1 LASADVGSTVRV
13 LVTASNGAGS
23 SSASSDPT
31 GIVAAAAVAPSNTSA
46 PSISGTAQEA
56 QTLSADV
63 GSWSGTPPISYAY
76 QWRRCDSGGA
86 GCIDI
91 VPAAAAAYTLTSAD
105 VGSTIRV
112 VVTGSNSAGSSSAS
126 SAASAVVTAA
136 PVAPS
141 NTSLPSIS
149 GTAQEAQTLSADVGS
164 WSGTAPI
171 SYASQ
176 WRRCDAGGGNCSDI
190 AGATGSTYTLASA
203 DVGSTI
209 RVVVTASNSAG
220 SSSASSAATGV
231 VTAAAVA
238 PSNTSPPA
246 ISGTAQEAQTLSADV
261 GSWSGTAPISYASQW
276 RRCDSAGASCADIAG
291 ATGST
296 YALVTGD
303 VGSTIRV
310 VVTAS
315 NSAGSSSASSAAT
328 GVVTAAAVAPSNTV
342 LPSISGTAQEAQTL
356 SADVGSWSGTAPI
369 SYASQWRRCDAGGA
383 SCADIGGATG
393 STYTLVAS
401 DVGSTIRVVVTGSN
415 SAGSSSASSAATGVV
430 TAAAVAPSNTSAPS
444 ISGTTQ
450 VGQTLSADV
459 GSWSGTAPIS
469 YVYQWRRCDS
479 GGASCADIAGATGS
493 TYTLVTA
500 DGGSTIRVV
509 VTASNS
515 AGSSG
520 ATSAQTA
527 VVPVPTRPA
536 NTSLP
541 TITGTPL
548 FGNTLTANQGVWTG
562 TPPPT
567 YTYQW
572 RRCNTTGGS
581 CVDIAGASSAT
592 YVVASADVSTTLR
605 VTVTATNVAGSAA
618 ASSAATA
625 IVGGPG
631 YRDGSSSGAGTA
643 PTGSKPESKLWW
655 NDGSWWASMW
665 STSTS
670 TFRIYKLNTA
680 TQTWTNTGT
689 QLDNRTG
696 TRADILWD
704 GTHLYVASHV
714 FSTCGCSTSSPGLP
728 SRLYRYSYNAATKTY
743 ALDAGF
749 PVSLNDTS
757 TETLVI
763 DKDSTGML
771 WATWAQDNQVMVTHS
786 VGGDDQTWVTPY
798 VLPDANASGLK
809 TDDISTLVSYG
820 GNKIGVMWSNQS
832 TSAIYFASHTDGAAD
847 TAWTTVAAVK
857 SSKIADDHI
866 NIKSLQADG
875 SGRVFAVTK
884 TSINDTA
891 NPNPNDP
898 QVLLLSYAPGSG
910 WSFTTVW
917 RIQDG
922 GTNGVTRPIL
932 LIDVSNSVLHL
943 FATSSDQGGVIY
955 EKTSPVN
962 AISFVPGNGSLFMK
976 DPTSNNLNNATST
989 KQDVTSASG
998 IVILASNDSTHFY
1011 WHNYEPLP

>member
-1 LASADVGSTVRV
+1 L
-13 LVTASNGAGS
+13 
-23 SSASSDPT
+23 
-31 GIVAAAAVAPSNTSA
+31 VAA
-46 PSISGTAQEA
+46 
-56 QTLSADV
+56 
-63 GSWSGTPPISYAY
+63 
-76 QWRRCDSGGA
+76 
-86 GCIDI
+86 
-91 VPAAAAAYTLTSAD
+91 
-105 VGSTIRV
+105 
-112 VVTGSNSAGSSSAS
+112 
-126 SAASAVVTAA
+126 
-136 PVAPS
+136 
-141 NTSLPSIS
+141 
-149 GTAQEAQTLSADVGS
+149 
-164 WSGTAPI
+164 
-171 SYASQ
+171 
-176 WRRCDAGGGNCSDI
+176 
-190 AGATGSTYTLASA
+190 
-203 DVGSTI
+203 
-209 RVVVTASNSAG
+209 
-220 SSSASSAATGV
+220 
-231 VTAAAVA
+231 
-238 PSNTSPPA
+238 
-246 ISGTAQEAQTLSADV
+246 
-261 GSWSGTAPISYASQW
+261 
-276 RRCDSAGASCADIAG
+276 
-291 ATGST
+291 
-296 YALVTGD
+296 
-303 VGSTIRV
+303 
-310 VVTAS
+310 
-315 NSAGSSSASSAAT
+315 
-328 GVVTAAAVAPSNTV
+328 
-342 LPSISGTAQEAQTL
+342 
-356 SADVGSWSGTAPI
+356 
-369 SYASQWRRCDAGGA
+369 
-383 SCADIGGATG
+383 
-393 STYTLVAS
+393 

-430 TAAAVAPSNTSAPS
+430 TAAAVAPSNTSPPSISGTAQEAQTLSADAGSWSGTAPISYAYQWRRCDSGGASCADIGGATGSTYALVAADVGSTIRVVVTGSNSAGSSSASSAATAVVTAAAVAPSNTSPPS

-459 GSWSGTAPIS
+459 GTWTGTAPIS
-469 YVYQWRRCDS
+469 YAYQWRRCDS
-479 GGASCADIAGATGS
+479 AGASCADIAGAAGS

-515 AGSSG
+515 AGSSS

-541 TITGTPL
+541 TISGTPL

-581 CVDIAGASSAT
+581 CVDIAGASSAA

-680 TQTWTNTGT
+680 TQTWSNTGT
-689 QLDNRTG
+689 QLDDRTG
-696 TRADILWD
+696 TRADTLWD

-728 SRLYRYSYNAATKTY
+728 SRLYRYSYNTATKTY
-743 ALDAGF
+743 SLDAGF

-771 WATWAQDNQVMVTHS
+771 WATWAQDSRVMVTHT
-786 VGGDDQTWVTPY
+786 VGGDDHTWVTPF
-798 VLPDANASGLK
+798 VLPNSGASGLK

-820 GNKIGVMWSNQS
+820 GNKIGVMWSNQTTS
-832 TSAIYFASHTDGAAD
+832 TIYFASHTDGAAD
-847 TAWTTVAAVK
+847 TAWTTVIAV
-857 SSKIADDHI
+857 SSPKIADDHI
-866 NIKSLQADG
+866 NIRSLQADG

-884 TSINDTA
+884 TSINDTT

-898 QVLLLSYAPGSG
+898 QVLLLSFAPGSG
-910 WSFTTVW
+910 WSVTTVW

-932 LIDVSNSVLHL
+932 VIDVSNSVLHV

-962 AISFVPGNGSLFMK
+962 SISFELGNGSLFMK

-989 KQDVTSASG
+989 KQDATSATG